1 MLDALGE
8 RYGCLPSEVLDKGS
22 TFDLQIYDI
31 AVSYRN
37 WLEKK
42 ANTKDPNALYEKH
55 DLEKMMREFKES
67 RGKNKSG

>member
-8 RYGCLPSEVLDKGS
+8 RYGKLPSELLESAS
-22 TFDLQIYDI
+22 TFDLQIYDK

-42 ANTKDPNALYEKH
+42 ATTKDPNELYDPN
-55 DLEKMMREFKES
+55 DLDKMMKQFKES
-67 RGKNKSG
+67 RGNG

>member
-8 RYGCLPSEVLDKGS
+8 RYGKLPSELIESAS

-42 ANTKDPNALYEKH
+42 ATTKDPNELYDPN
-55 DLEKMMREFKES
+55 DLDKMMKQFKES
-67 RGKNKSG
+67 RGNG

>member
-8 RYGCLPSEVLDKGS
+8 RYGKLPSELLESAS

-42 ANTKDPNALYEKH
+42 ATTKDPNELYDPN
-55 DLEKMMREFKES
+55 DLDKMMKQFKES
-67 RGKNKSG
+67 RANG

>member
-8 RYGCLPSEVLDKGS
+8 RYGKLPSELLESAS

-42 ANTKDPNALYEKH
+42 ATTNDPNELYNPN
-55 DLEKMMREFKES
+55 DLDKMMKDFKES
-67 RGKNKSG
+67 RGNG